1 MSADKLMTLLAVAG
15 VAIIMLLVS
24 YLYKVLCERDALRT
38 FKGRYRSQMNDMWR
52 WFADDKSSLLVL
64 GYLDHQL
71 EGGIADPAG
80 NSRDEILF
88 GGIQAVRQA
97 VRDCHF
103 NEKLKA
109 QAEAACTVEAAR
121 PCWVPNNI
129 TPLNI
134 QALREAHRAGIE
146 FDEFMAVCLTET
158 LKGGAV
164 YIHHVS
170 KQEEDGQ
177 GNLVDGE
184 KRIYKIT
191 DARGEQLWPS
201 PYGCDESAGPMATE
215 AADSMVNVTYHEQ
228 PLSCEEKLDLILSK
242 VRELGRRETHITL
255 GGVTSQ
261 SEAVRMAMRDLDRVR
276 RPQLHEDEFTPRPS
290 GWAVMFRTGEHAI
303 PSWLTV
309 LDGFTQDS
317 RKALIFGSKE
327 AAQASSASINSDR
340 PQHGTYVAWVVY
352 SHDEGRYLE
361 KPAP

>member
-38 FKGRYRSQMNDMWR
+38 FKDRYRSQMNDMWR
-52 WFADDKSSLLVL
+52 WFAGDRCSLLVL

-71 EGGIADPAG
+71 DGGIADPAG
-80 NSRDEILF
+80 NTRDEILF

-121 PCWVPNNI
+121 PRRVPDEI

-134 QALREAHRAGIE
+134 EHLIAAHLPGIPLTE
-146 FDEFMAVCLTET
+146 YLAVCLAEMF
-158 LKGGAV
+158 KGNAV
-164 YIHHVS
+164 NIYHVS
-170 KQEEDGQ
+170 KQEEDSL

-191 DARGEQLWPS
+191 DARGDPLWPS
-201 PYGCDESAGPMATE
+201 PYGCDESAGQMATE

-242 VRELGRRETHITL
+242 VRELGRREANITL
-255 GGVTSQ
+255 DGVTSQ
-261 SEAVRMAMRDLDRVR
+261 SEAVRMAMKDLSIVSST
-276 RPQLHEDEFTPRPS
+276 QMYQDEFTPRPS

-309 LDGFTQDS
+309 LEGFTQDS

-340 PQHGTYVAWVVY
+340 PQHNTYVAWVVY

>member
-38 FKGRYRSQMNDMWR
+38 FKDRYRCQMNDMWR
-52 WFADDKSSLLVL
+52 WFASDRGSLLVL
-64 GYLDHQL
+64 GYLDHQVD
-71 EGGIADPAG
+71 GGIADPAG
-80 NSRDEILF
+80 NTRDEILF

-109 QAEAACTVEAAR
+109 QAEAACAVESAR
-121 PCWVPNNI
+121 PGWVPNKI

-134 QALREAHRAGIE
+134 QALREAHRPGIE

-164 YIHHVS
+164 NIHHVS
-170 KQEEDGQ
+170 KQEEDGL

-191 DARGEQLWPS
+191 DCTGSQLWPS
-201 PYGCDESAGPMATE
+201 TYGCDESAGPMTTE
-215 AADSMVNVTYHEQ
+215 AADSRVHVTYHEQ

-242 VRELGRRETHITL
+242 VRELGRRETNITL
-255 GGVTSQ
+255 DGVTSQ
-261 SEAVRMAMRDLDRVR
+261 SEAVRMAMKDLDIVSST
-276 RPQLHEDEFTPRPS
+276 QMYQDEFTPRPS

-309 LDGFTQDS
+309 LEGFTQDS

-327 AAQASSASINSDR
+327 AAQASSATINSDR
-340 PQHGTYVAWVVY
+340 PQHNTYVAWVVY
-352 SHDEGRYLE
+352 SRDEGRYLE